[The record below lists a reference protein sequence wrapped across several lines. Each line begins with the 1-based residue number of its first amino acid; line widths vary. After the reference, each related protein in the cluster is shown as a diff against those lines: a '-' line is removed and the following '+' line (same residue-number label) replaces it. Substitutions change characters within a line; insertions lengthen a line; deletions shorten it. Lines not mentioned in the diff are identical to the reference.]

1 MFLHFTFPFLL
12 PRHPNTQP
20 PIYLIK
26 VPSIIIV
33 IAIAMFVFGF
43 VFIRVWRG
51 RAVLE
56 FTITKRNLLFVWFW
70 SVKKLG
76 ASRT

>member
-12 PRHPNTQP
+12 PRHPKTQP

-26 VPSIIIV
+26 APNIIIV

-43 VFIRVWRG
+43 VFIRVWR
-51 RAVLE
+51 AVLE
-56 FTITKRNLLFVWFW
+56 FLITKRNLLFVWFW

-76 ASRT
+76 ASLT